1 MKYAAA
7 PPAAPPSP
15 GWLAS
20 LYYRIAFYFCLL
32 IWGLSCLSWSLLAA
46 LLHRILPRRLGE
58 PLGQYAI
65 MLGFRWL
72 IGVMRFTGV
81 LRVDLRA
88 LDALRHDRSLIIA
101 PNHPTMLDAVLI
113 LSRLPRLVCITKAAL
128 WDNWA
133 LGGGIRLAGY
143 MPNDAPLPMIRR
155 AAAAVR
161 AGNQLLIFPEGSR
174 TTTPPVDPIH
184 RSFAVMAKAAGAP
197 VQAVLIEAD
206 SPYLAKGWPL
216 FRRPVLPLVFRVRLG
231 ERFAPGGTPDD
242 CVARLD
248 RHYRAELPASRPAAW
263 LAIPAAAPGTGHSA
277 GRAA

>member
-1 MKYAAA
+1 MTSAA
-7 PPAAPPSP
+7 PSGTPAPVQ
-15 GWLAS
+15 GLTS
-20 LYYRIAFYFCLL
+20 LYYRAAFYFCLFV
-32 IWGLSCLSWSLLAA
+32 WGLSCLSWSLLAA
-46 LLHRILPRRLGE
+46 VLHRILPRRIGE

-72 IGVMRFTGV
+72 IGVMRCTGV
-81 LRVDLRA
+81 LQVDLRA
-88 LDALRHDRSLIIA
+88 LDRLRDEPSIVIA

-113 LSRLPRLVCITKAAL
+113 MSRLPRVVCITKAAL

-155 AAAAVR
+155 AAMAVR

-174 TTTPPVDPIH
+174 TATPPIDPIH
-184 RSFAVMAKAAGAP
+184 RSFAVMARAAGAP

-231 ERFAPGGTPDD
+231 ERFPIGAANDD
-242 CVARLD
+242 GVARLE
-248 RHYRAELPASRPAAW
+248 RHFRAELPASRPPAW
-263 LAIPAAAPGTGHSA
+263 LAI
-277 GRAA
+277 RAATPEPGHPTGKPA

>member
-1 MKYAAA
+1 MTKAEPSAVLA
-7 PPAAPPSP
+7 PPH
-15 GWLAS
+15 WLRS
-20 LYYRIAFYFCLL
+20 LYYRVAFYFCLL
-32 IWGLSCLSWSLLAA
+32 VWGLSCLSWSLLAA
-46 LLHRILPRRLGE
+46 VLHRILPRRIGE
-58 PLGQYAI
+58 PIGQYAI

-72 IGVMRFTGV
+72 IGVMRATGV

-88 LDALRHDRSLIIA
+88 LDALRHEPSLVIA

-113 LSRLPRLVCITKAAL
+113 MSRLPRVVCITKASL

-155 AAAAVR
+155 AALAVR

-174 TTTPPVDPIH
+174 TTTPPIDAIH

-231 ERFAPGGTPDD
+231 ERFIIGAANDD
-242 CVARLD
+242 GVARLE
-248 RHYRAELPASRPAAW
+248 RHYREALPASRPPAW
-263 LAIPAAAPGTGHSA
+263 LAIRAAAPVAGPSTGK
-277 GRAA
+277 AA

>member
-1 MKYAAA
+1 M
-7 PPAAPPSP
+7 
-15 GWLAS
+15 
-20 LYYRIAFYFCLL
+20 
-32 IWGLSCLSWSLLAA
+32 AA
-46 LLHRILPRRLGE
+46 LLYRVMPRRLGE
-58 PLGQYAI
+58 PLGQFAI

-81 LRVDLRA
+81 LHVDLRE
-88 LDALRHDRSLIIA
+88 LDRLRDDNGIVLV

-113 LSRLPRLVCITKAAL
+113 MSRLPRVVCITKAAL

-143 MPNDAPLPMIRR
+143 MPNDAPLPMMRR
-155 AAAAVR
+155 AAQAVQ

-174 TTTPPVDPIH
+174 TATPPVGHIH

-231 ERFAPGGTPDD
+231 ERFIVGASTDD
-242 CVARLD
+242 CVARLE
-248 RHYRAELPASRPAAW
+248 RHYRAELPGCWPPAW
-263 LAIPAAAPGTGHSA
+263 LAIQPAAAP
-277 GRAA
+277 RKQAA